1 LFIYVFMNIAMVS
14 GLMPVVGIPLP
25 LISYGGSV
33 MLSIMISI
41 GLILN
46 VELNYNYKK
55 LEYA

>member
-1 LFIYVFMNIAMVS
+1 MNIAMVS

-41 GLILN
+41 VLVMN
-46 VELNYNYKK
+46 VELNYNLKK
-55 LEYA
+55 LNNA

>member
-1 LFIYVFMNIAMVS
+1 MVT

-41 GLILN
+41 GLVLN
-46 VELNYNYKK
+46 IEVNANIKK
-55 LEYA
+55 LKDA